1 LELPDLVGDVV
12 RLRSL
17 RLLVAGAVL
26 AGPILAQAPTTARQ
40 GSTYV
45 IVHGAWGGAWDWRRV
60 DSILTAHGH
69 HVYRP
74 TLTGLGDRVHL
85 ASPTIGL
92 GTHITDI
99 VNVLVWEDL
108 HDVILV
114 GHSYGGM
121 VITGVADQVPERIRH
136 LIYLDAFLPDSGES
150 VRALARPEMV
160 ELFERY
166 AKAGMVPPVWQDST
180 ARIPMD
186 VPQPLKT
193 ITDTLILTNRNARRL
208 PATYILTEEKDHLPD
223 AFAPFAERAANRGWR
238 VLKMEAGHVP
248 NRTAPIPLSVLLESV
263 PK

>member
-1 LELPDLVGDVV
+1 MRSRLLWLIVGGTGLVG
-12 RLRSL
+12 SL
-17 RLLVAGAVL
+17 LG
-26 AGPILAQAPTTARQ
+26 QAPATPRQ

-45 IVHGAWGGAWDWRRV
+45 IVHGAWGGSWAWRRV

-85 ASPTIGL
+85 ASPAIGL
-92 GTHITDI
+92 STHITDI

-121 VITGVADQVPERIRH
+121 VMTGVADQVPERIRH
-136 LIYLDAFLPDSGES
+136 LIYVDAFLPDSGES

-166 AKAGMVPPVWQDST
+166 AGAGLIPPVWQDST

-186 VPQPLKT
+186 VPHPLKT
-193 ITDTLILTNRNARRL
+193 LTDPLILTNRSARRL

-223 AFAPFAERAANRGWR
+223 AFAPFGERAASRGWR

-248 NRTAPIPLSVLLESV
+248 NRTAPIPLAALLESV
-263 PK
+263 PQ